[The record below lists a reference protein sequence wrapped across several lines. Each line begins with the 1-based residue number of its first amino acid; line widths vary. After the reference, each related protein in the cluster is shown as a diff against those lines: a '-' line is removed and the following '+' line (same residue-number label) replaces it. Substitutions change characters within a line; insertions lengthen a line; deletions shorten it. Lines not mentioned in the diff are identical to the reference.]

1 MAANRRS
8 VLLTGMAATAAQ
20 AAAARADS
28 IPSALERRVRCDEP
42 ARSAAA
48 DDFGHIVHERPT
60 WILQPRSS
68 GDVAAAIRWASQQGL
83 RFAAQG
89 RRHSVYGRAM
99 ARDGIVAEMSRLR
112 TIHGLQGDRVVV
124 EAGATWREVLAA
136 TLPHGLAP
144 PVVTDYLGLSIGG
157 TLVVGGVGSGTR
169 RHGLQSDNV
178 LEMDV
183 VTGTGHEV
191 TCSARNQA
199 ELFDA
204 VRAGLGQVAV
214 VIRATLRLVPAPR
227 QVRRYLL
234 FYANLAS
241 MLREQR
247 LLAADGRFDDAT
259 GAILAR
265 PDGGWQ
271 FRLDAARHLA
281 DPAGHDDEAVL
292 AGLSDDRSRRQ
303 AATLS
308 YFDYLD
314 RLSQLE
320 TLLRGNGQWFLPH
333 PWLMTFV
340 GDAGVEAVVGDA
352 LARLAPADLGPHG
365 QVSLSAIPRRSITSP
380 LARLPA
386 DDLCYAFNL
395 VRIPATDD
403 AREIA
408 RLVEDNR
415 AFYGWIREAGGT
427 LYPVSA
433 LPMTGDDWRRHFG
446 PAFDRL
452 SAAKRRFDPASLL
465 APGYP
470 IF

>member
-1 MAANRRS
+1 MAASRRS
-8 VLLTGMAATAAQ
+8 VLLTGMAATATH
-20 AAAARADS
+20 AAAARADNV
-28 IPSALERRVRCDEP
+28 PSALEGRVRRDEP
-42 ARSAAA
+42 ACAATA
-48 DDFGHIVHERPT
+48 DDFGHIVHERPN

-68 GDVAAAIRWASQQGL
+68 GDVAAAIRWASRQGL

-99 ARDGIVAEMSRLR
+99 AREGIVTEMARLK
-112 TIHGLQGDRVVV
+112 TIHDLQGDRVVV

-157 TLVVGGVGSGTR
+157 TLVVGGVGSGAQ

-191 TCSARNQA
+191 ACSAQSHA

-227 QVRRYLL
+227 QVRRHLL
-234 FYANLAS
+234 LYPDLAS
-241 MLREQR
+241 MLRDQR
-247 LLAADGRFDDAT
+247 LLAADGRFDDVT

-281 DPAGHDDEAVL
+281 DPAAHDDEAVL
-292 AGLSDDRSRRQ
+292 AGLCDDRSRRQ

-320 TLLRGNGQWFLPH
+320 ALLRGNGQWFLPH

-340 GDAGVEAVVGDA
+340 GDARVEAVVGDA
-352 LARLAPADLGPHG
+352 LARLTPTDLGPHG
-365 QVSLSAIPRRSITSP
+365 QLSLSAFPRRSITSP
-380 LARLPA
+380 LVRLPA

-415 AFYGWIREAGGT
+415 AFYSRIRDAGGT

-433 LPMTGDDWRRHFG
+433 LPMTRDDWRRHFG

-452 SAAKRRFDPASLL
+452 SAAKHRFDPANLL
-465 APGYP
+465 TPGYP